1 MYQTY
6 HNREIVKKF
15 SQIRKEKIPGVHL
28 AANKIETHRKPM
40 TVAIQSESE
49 VVRMSVLPKSKER
62 RSLLSALET
71 IQLIL
76 SFGMFTIAL
85 IKLIVEL
92 LKNDK
97 K

>member
-1 MYQTY
+1 MA
-6 HNREIVKKF
+6 V
-15 SQIRKEKIPGVHL
+15 V
-28 AANKIETHRKPM
+28 
-40 TVAIQSESE
+40 IQSESE

-62 RSLLSALET
+62 RSLLSALEI

-85 IKLIVEL
+85 IKLIVDL

-97 K
+97 KK

>member
-1 MYQTY
+1 
-6 HNREIVKKF
+6 
-15 SQIRKEKIPGVHL
+15 
-28 AANKIETHRKPM
+28 M

-49 VVRMSVLPKSKER
+49 VVRMCVLPKSKER
-62 RSLLSALET
+62 GSLLSALET

-85 IKLIVEL
+85 IKLIVDF

-97 K
+97 KK

>member
-1 MYQTY
+1 MYVSAKIY
-6 HNREIVKKF
+6 
-15 SQIRKEKIPGVHL
+15 EK
-28 AANKIETHRKPM
+28 
-40 TVAIQSESE
+40 
-49 VVRMSVLPKSKER
+49 

-85 IKLIVEL
+85 IKLVVEL

-97 K
+97 KK

>member
-1 MYQTY
+1 MC
-6 HNREIVKKF
+6 
-15 SQIRKEKIPGVHL
+15 
-28 AANKIETHRKPM
+28 
-40 TVAIQSESE
+40 
-49 VVRMSVLPKSKER
+49 VLPKSQER

-85 IKLIVEL
+85 IKLIVDL

-97 K
+97 KLVPPKEKVSFNY

>member
-1 MYQTY
+1 
-6 HNREIVKKF
+6 
-15 SQIRKEKIPGVHL
+15 
-28 AANKIETHRKPM
+28 M

-92 LKNDK
+92 LKNEK
-97 K
+97 KNNRSLTLAS

>member
-1 MYQTY
+1 
-6 HNREIVKKF
+6 
-15 SQIRKEKIPGVHL
+15 
-28 AANKIETHRKPM
+28 M
-40 TVAIQSESE
+40 TVTIQSESE

-92 LKNDK
+92 LKNEK

>member
-1 MYQTY
+1 
-6 HNREIVKKF
+6 
-15 SQIRKEKIPGVHL
+15 
-28 AANKIETHRKPM
+28 M

-85 IKLIVEL
+85 IKLVVDL

-97 K
+97 KKITVNFGEFGYFL

>member
-1 MYQTY
+1 
-6 HNREIVKKF
+6 
-15 SQIRKEKIPGVHL
+15 
-28 AANKIETHRKPM
+28 M

-49 VVRMSVLPKSKER
+49 VVRMCVLPKSKER
-62 RSLLSALET
+62 GSLLSALET

-85 IKLIVEL
+85 IKLIVDL

-97 K
+97 KGSVAKF

>member
-1 MYQTY
+1 
-6 HNREIVKKF
+6 
-15 SQIRKEKIPGVHL
+15 
-28 AANKIETHRKPM
+28 M
-40 TVAIQSESE
+40 TVAIQSECQ